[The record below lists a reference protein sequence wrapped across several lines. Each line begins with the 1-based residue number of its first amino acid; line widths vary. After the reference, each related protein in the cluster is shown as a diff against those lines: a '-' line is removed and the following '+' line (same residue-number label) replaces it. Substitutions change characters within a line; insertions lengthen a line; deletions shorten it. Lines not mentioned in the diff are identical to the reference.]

1 VCLLIAIDRSIG
13 NWYRHCLPVVFD
25 AWHCRI
31 GDRNGQSDKSLIKKI
46 LRHSI
51 VRLSAMQILTS
62 RLSQKS
68 LVGPTIASAR
78 LPDYPCTIH
87 ILPGLYS
94 PVSMSPSLRATLDFV
109 CPAIEVSVLSARPQ
123 KRPCA
128 TPTPNH
134 LLPGTLRDLPAVF
147 AHFSNGLFLNG
158 LQN

>member
-1 VCLLIAIDRSIG
+1 MLDIVA
-13 NWYRHCLPVVFD
+13 
-25 AWHCRI
+25 
-31 GDRNGQSDKSLIKKI
+31 RNGQSDKSLIKKI

-87 ILPGLYS
+87 ILPRFYS

-109 CPAIEVSVLSARPQ
+109 CLPSRSRSCLPTRKKDRVPHPHPPTFSEG
-123 KRPCA
+123 PCA
-128 TPTPNH
+128 ICPPY
-134 LLPGTLRDLPAVF
+134 LLISVMVYF
-147 AHFSNGLFLNG
+147 
-158 LQN
+158 